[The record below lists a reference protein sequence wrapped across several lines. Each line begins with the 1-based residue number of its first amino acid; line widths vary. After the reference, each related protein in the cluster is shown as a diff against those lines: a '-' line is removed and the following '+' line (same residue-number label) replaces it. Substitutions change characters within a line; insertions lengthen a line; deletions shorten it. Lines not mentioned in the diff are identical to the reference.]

1 MATTLINMPSISN
14 TSVHQNGL
22 LDARRI
28 HNIFNQ
34 NFEKLFITYNDQK
47 LSGLNTNNLT
57 LSPNDLVE
65 SLSIHMYD
73 TSNHR
78 SFSNTKLIDFI
89 ESNLKNAND
98 YLKNIKTFIEIPQI
112 KNYLKNNIILAPM
125 DFPGQYNLR
134 KLIVNKISTNN
145 ERIPDEIVNVIPILG
160 PLHVSL
166 NSRETCVKKYYPFFN
181 GLYKFVLN
189 KKKSLSKNPPPFRI
203 NYLLYLAHSGWL
215 TIRKDILD
223 IFQSSKSIGIRTLID
238 LLDNVVPAV
247 LDIYTTLF

>member
-1 MATTLINMPSISN
+1 MATTLINMPSIPALFSN

-47 LSGLNTNNLT
+47 LSGLNINNLT

-73 TSNHR
+73 TSSNHR
-78 SFSNTKLIDFI
+78 SFNNTKLIDFV

-112 KNYLKNNIILAPM
+112 KNYLQNNLIFTPM
-125 DFPGQYNLR
+125 DL
-134 KLIVNKISTNN
+134 
-145 ERIPDEIVNVIPILG
+145 
-160 PLHVSL
+160 
-166 NSRETCVKKYYPFFN
+166 
-181 GLYKFVLN
+181 
-189 KKKSLSKNPPPFRI
+189 
-203 NYLLYLAHSGWL
+203 
-215 TIRKDILD
+215 
-223 IFQSSKSIGIRTLID
+223 
-238 LLDNVVPAV
+238 
-247 LDIYTTLF
+247 

>member
-1 MATTLINMPSISN
+1 
-14 TSVHQNGL
+14 
-22 LDARRI
+22 
-28 HNIFNQ
+28 
-34 NFEKLFITYNDQK
+34 
-47 LSGLNTNNLT
+47 
-57 LSPNDLVE
+57 
-65 SLSIHMYD
+65 
-73 TSNHR
+73 
-78 SFSNTKLIDFI
+78 
-89 ESNLKNAND
+89 
-98 YLKNIKTFIEIPQI
+98 
-112 KNYLKNNIILAPM
+112 M

-247 LDIYTTLF
+247 LDIYFEKIVLKNTSKQ